1 MNKIIEELLGKDI
14 IIDKNGIYYIN
25 DGYFIMV
32 KDEYYCDLLLM
43 SAIFIDGDEIGVCD
57 NMSHSYVVNNI
68 SELTISKAI

>member
-14 IIDKNGIYYIN
+14 ISFKNGIYYIN

-32 KDEYYCDLLLM
+32 KDEYYGDLLLM
-43 SAIFIDGDEIGVCD
+43 SAIYMDGDDVGVCD

-68 SELTISKAI
+68 SDLTISKAI